1 MIPKKWHSHIK
12 TVKKSLLRPQL
23 ILPAILGS
31 ILLVM
36 VAALITI
43 SLFEKKYEGTMYP
56 NVTVNGQDVAGKT
69 EEEVIELFAEEN
81 RNYEQVMVEVQYKEQ
96 PIATFSGK
104 ELEMKTNIKDIAKQ
118 AYLIGR
124 SDHKPTK
131 IKQQAELLL
140 GLHTYE
146 LTSGLQYIE
155 KPINEFVQVAK
166 DTYYKEPKD
175 AKFLFENGKVS
186 SFTEHENGLEVDA
199 EQFEKDISR
208 VFEEIKKSPENKVIV
223 LKDRV
228 LQPEITL
235 SQTNDLGI
243 EELIGVGV
251 SDYSGSSEDRIY
263 NLKLAAATFN
273 GVIIPPNEEFSFNK
287 IIGDISSSTGYRPSY
302 IIKNGQTVLGD
313 GGGVCQVSTTAFRA
327 ALNTGLPIVERHAHA
342 YRVSYYEN
350 DAEPGLDA
358 TIYTPSVDFRF
369 KNDTP
374 SNILIQTEII
384 DEENILRFKLYGK
397 KDNRVVELTNPEVWD
412 VAPPPEPRNQ
422 DDPNLPKGTVK
433 QVDYAA
439 WGAKSRF
446 TYKVM
451 KDGKVLHEEE
461 FYSSY
466 RPWQA
471 VFLVGQG

>member
-1 MIPKKWHSHIK
+1 
-12 TVKKSLLRPQL
+12 
-23 ILPAILGS
+23 
-31 ILLVM
+31 M
-36 VAALITI
+36 VVGIAGVFYSFNAQYKNTI
-43 SLFEKKYEGTMYP
+43 YP
-56 NVTVNGQDVAGKT
+56 NVTVNGTDVTGKT
-69 EEEVIELFAEEN
+69 EEEVIQLFAEEN
-81 RNYEQVMVEVQYKEQ
+81 RSYEQVMMEVLYKDQ
-96 PIATFSGK
+96 PVATFSGQ

-124 SDHKPTK
+124 SDHTPTR

-140 GLHTYE
+140 GIHTYNLNSE
-146 LTSGLQYIE
+146 MQYNR
-155 KPINEFVQVAK
+155 KPVEEFLKLAM
-166 DTYYKEPKD
+166 DTYYKAPKD
-175 AKFLFENGKVS
+175 AKFQFEDGKVS
-186 SFTEHENGLEVDA
+186 SFTEHENGLQIDA
-199 EQFEKDISR
+199 KQFEKDISAAFDE
-208 VFEEIKKSPENKVIV
+208 VKKKPQNKSIV
-223 LKDRV
+223 LKDMV
-228 LQPEITL
+228 LKPEITL

-243 EELIGVGV
+243 EELIGVGQ

-263 NLKLAAATFN
+263 NLKLAASKFN
-273 GVIIPPNEEFSFNK
+273 GVIIPPKEEFSFNK

-350 DAEPGLDA
+350 DADPGLDA
-358 TIYTPSVDFRF
+358 TIYTPSVDLRF
-369 KNDTP
+369 TNDTP
-374 SNILIQTEII
+374 SNILVQTEII
-384 DEENILRFKLYGK
+384 EEENILRVKFYGK

-439 WGAKSRF
+439 WGAKSRY

-451 KDGKVLHEEE
+451 KDGKVTYEKE
-461 FYSSY
+461 FFSSY